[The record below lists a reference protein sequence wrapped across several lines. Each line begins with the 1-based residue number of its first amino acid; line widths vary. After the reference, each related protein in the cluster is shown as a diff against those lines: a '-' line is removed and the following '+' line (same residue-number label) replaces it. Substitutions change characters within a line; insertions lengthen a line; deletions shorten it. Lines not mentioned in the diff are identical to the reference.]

1 MLKTPRRHHSNPEQ
15 GFTDRHKVRDFLN
28 FVGPGSVR
36 FKIGPMPVGS
46 SPWILGPEFSLI
58 KLKKDRKL

>member
-1 MLKTPRRHHSNPEQ
+1 MEKPPFSSGINEPQ
-15 GFTDRHKVRDFLN
+15 GPGIDWSEAVRDFLN

-58 KLKKDRKL
+58 KLKKDR